1 MMEQKLLLKFFI
13 CAVNKKETFFS
24 LMHQKI
30 AFKWLAMA
38 NHAKQFQLYLQFL
51 ESCNIFAF
59 PISQTPKSHFAIV
72 VVVLLL

>member
-1 MMEQKLLLKFFI
+1 
-13 CAVNKKETFFS
+13 
-24 LMHQKI
+24 MHQKI

-72 VVVLLL
+72 AVVLLL